1 MREPQGVRIDPQTF
15 HGLVTTPSARE
26 ALSAVTGVPL
36 VIVEVSDAA
45 SGRWL
50 ADLDIT
56 ELPTVVLIL
65 VPDPAW
71 LPSAAAGAGDVV
83 LTEDPAAA
91 GPFAAPRQ
99 GLAGAVAAISEVL
112 TAAPV
117 AGASLALLL
126 RGSAAMPVP
135 AALVAESVTYSALQE
150 GAEFKRW
157 RSANPPRPPGPDT
170 DRVRVSRSPGEI
182 GITLDRPARRNAVDW
197 RMRDDLVS
205 ALEMA
210 LAEPDQ
216 RVVLRGSGPDFSA
229 GGDLDEF
236 GSRPDPAR
244 AHLIRLTRSPAMLL
258 HRLAGRTTARLHG
271 HCLGAGIELPAF
283 ATRVVA
289 AEDTKIALPE
299 VGLGL
304 IPGAGGTASL
314 PRRIGRWR
322 TAYLALSGDTLDAGQ
337 ALAWGLADEISPASA
352 TGA

>member
-1 MREPQGVRIDPQTF
+1 MDVRIDPKTF
-15 HGLVTTPSARE
+15 HGLLTAPSARE

-36 VIVEVSDAA
+36 VIVEVSDAS

-50 ADLDIT
+50 ASLDIAG
-56 ELPTVVLIL
+56 LPTVVVIL
-65 VPDPAW
+65 APDPAW
-71 LPSAAAGAGDVV
+71 LPIDAASAADVV
-83 LTEDPAAA
+83 LTEDPAAN
-91 GPFAAPRQ
+91 GPFTAPRH
-99 GLAGAVAAISEVL
+99 GLTASVTAISEIL

-117 AGASLALLL
+117 AGTSLALLL

-157 RSANPPRPPGPDT
+157 RSANPPRPPGAET
-170 DRVRVSRSPGEI
+170 DRVRISRSPGEI
-182 GITLDRPARRNAVDW
+182 AITLARPARRNAVDW

-210 LAEPDQ
+210 LDEPDR
-216 RVVLRGSGPDFSA
+216 RVVLGGSGPDFSA

-244 AHLIRLTRSPAMLL
+244 AHLIRLTRSPALLL
-258 HRLAGRTTARLHG
+258 HRLASRTAARLHG

-283 ATRVVA
+283 AARVAA

-322 TAYLALSGDTLDAGQ
+322 TAYLALSGDTLDADQ
-337 ALAWGLADEISPASA
+337 ALAWGLVDEIIPSS
-352 TGA
+352 GAGA